1 MASIVVSDERRI
13 DGRDVA
19 EIWAQVADLS
29 RFGEWFPVHTATP
42 MTGEVPQVGNIIFL
56 SIGRRRDP
64 ADAIRL
70 EVCEWEAGRRFACEV
85 REVPGIAE
93 GVFTVEVEGAASGGT
108 NVMLRFVGE
117 GDTVWGRVSGFEIG
131 RRFRRA
137 LNRLAS

>member
-1 MASIVVSDERRI
+1 MARIVVSDERRI

-85 REVPGIAE
+85 REVPGMAE
-93 GVFTVEVEGAASGGT
+93 GVFTVEVEGSASGGT

-117 GDTVWGRVSGFEIG
+117 GDAVSGRISGLEIG

>member
-1 MASIVVSDERRI
+1 MARIVVSDERRI
-13 DGRDVA
+13 DGRDAA

-29 RFGEWFPVHTATP
+29 RFGEWFPVHTATS

-85 REVPGIAE
+85 REIPGIAE
-93 GVFTVEVEGAASGGT
+93 GVFTVEVKGAASGGT
-108 NVMLRFVGE
+108 NVVLQFVGE
-117 GDTVWGRVSGFEIG
+117 GDAVSGQISGYEIG

>member
-1 MASIVVSDERRI
+1 MARIVVSDQRRI
-13 DGRDVA
+13 DERDVA

-29 RFGEWFPVHTATP
+29 RFGEWFPVHTATS

-85 REVPGIAE
+85 RAVPGIPE
-93 GVFTVEVEGAASGGT
+93 GLFTVEVESAASGGAT
-108 NVMLRFVGE
+108 VTLRFVGE
-117 GDTVWGRVSGFEIG
+117 SDAASGQISGYEIG